1 MRSSHVIAIV
11 ALALTVT
18 FGCSREKPVMP
29 EQAGSDNLAV
39 TANDAELLAS
49 AIVARSGWELDP
61 EALTPKISQQGVD
74 ALEHQIM
81 NYSRQPLTG
90 DIAHYYFEVR
100 VGPGLYDVIGLHRV
114 VKETS
119 PNRPIRS
126 KKSIFLQH
134 GDAVGFVKFLFGVAS
149 PNTPDEQSAAIFFA
163 ENGVDVWGIDQDW
176 ILVPESETDF
186 SFMADW
192 GLQHNVDNLNIGMT
206 VAREARLLTGNGFRK
221 MNLLGYSSGLWT
233 TFALVNQETQLPPG
247 HRNISGFIPVDGFY
261 KTNIEESRV
270 RSCDDVA
277 YYTDVLNAGGYADNG
292 GVLFRTIGFLAQT
305 DPDGDSPI
313 VPGMTNLET
322 ALAFGGAT
330 YWFFAYVPW
339 YHFVAGVFEEGAP
352 VALQYTTLNGWF
364 DFIQSAAS
372 YEPNRFI
379 LDYSR
384 ITCDEEDVP
393 FDDHLSE
400 VDVPILYVGAA
411 GGFGEAGVYAT
422 TLTGSNDVTIHN
434 VQLHPANEPTRDFGH
449 IDLWSAD
456 NAQTEVWVPI
466 LNWIDDHAPG

>member
-206 VAREARLLTGNGFRK
+206 IAREARLLTGNGFRK
-221 MNLLGYSSGLWT
+221 MNLLGYSSGVIT
-233 TFALVNQETQLPPG
+233 TFALVNQETQLPP
-247 HRNISGFIPVDGFY
+247 
-261 KTNIEESRV
+261 
-270 RSCDDVA
+270 
-277 YYTDVLNAGGYADNG
+277 
-292 GVLFRTIGFLAQT
+292 
-305 DPDGDSPI
+305 
-313 VPGMTNLET
+313 
-322 ALAFGGAT
+322 
-330 YWFFAYVPW
+330 
-339 YHFVAGVFEEGAP
+339 
-352 VALQYTTLNGWF
+352 
-364 DFIQSAAS
+364 
-372 YEPNRFI
+372 
-379 LDYSR
+379 
-384 ITCDEEDVP
+384 
-393 FDDHLSE
+393 
-400 VDVPILYVGAA
+400 
-411 GGFGEAGVYAT
+411 
-422 TLTGSNDVTIHN
+422 
-434 VQLHPANEPTRDFGH
+434 
-449 IDLWSAD
+449 
-456 NAQTEVWVPI
+456 
-466 LNWIDDHAPG
+466 